1 MIDFVRLRK
10 WFYLLT
16 AFLVVGSIIA
26 LIAPP
31 RIPFG
36 LEFSSGSSLTID
48 FEEAVDTED
57 VRNQLEAIGLADP
70 VIQQTGDMSFFIRTE
85 FVEEGLIPRL
95 EERFGLVQTTSFEGA
110 TDLVTTV
117 SFPNPVPAEELRVEF
132 GQGQP
137 DDLIIQTVTVG
148 QIFVSSTDLS
158 DELLAT
164 VFESWEER
172 FGAFERT
179 EFDAEG
185 DLALTLDFGADVD
198 PGAAATELRTSG
210 LPPVIVVNLGDGAV
224 RVAAKDYS
232 QEDTDALITAL
243 TERFGE
249 VEQTP
254 FDYETGQMFT
264 VAFTDPVTL
273 DDVLTELAIF
283 PATEA
288 AGDQAVV
295 QRAGLGL
302 YLITEAD
309 LTPSQGEQLRSRLE
323 QTLGPLDFTTFESA
337 DDLAITVDFGP
348 AVNFQAFRVEA
359 TGRGLNDV
367 VTQPFSATAFA
378 LVGEGIA
385 SEQRDDL
392 FTRLEDRFGL
402 AKATTFSD
410 EGDMSVILDFGVPTE
425 QSEIIAELQTQGIPE
440 LLVMQLTESRFFI
453 GIVAVDSGAQDQ
465 LVTSLEQRFGPIVR
479 TEFDHESGFAALLD
493 YGQQVSLDILRRELR
508 RQGIAG
514 VLVTPGAGTTL
525 TLASTGFGAEAQEEL
540 IATLEEEFGLAKQ
553 TPFDF
558 ESAQLFT
565 VAITDRDAAAKA
577 VRRDLIVQDA
587 GDQGIFL
594 AANRLTSAQQES
606 IFSALSEAYGA
617 LLQESFDFGRSIA
630 LNVSFIEQPVPE
642 ETLRRFL
649 AEPGFGYTD
658 LVIEPR
664 GNGFFL
670 RGTRPQDDQRSTIIR
685 ALEELAPV
693 QRDTLEFSSVDA
705 EIARRSILNTFWAV
719 LAGTLG
725 ILVYVWWAF
734 RRVSRPFRFGIA
746 AILALVHD
754 VLIVLGAFG
763 VMAKF
768 LNVEINSLMI
778 VGILAIIGYS
788 VNNTIVVFDRI
799 RENVVRHPGRDFE
812 VSVNVSLNETLSRN
826 LNTSLT
832 TTTAILAVILF
843 GGPTIRDFMLVLLI
857 GVLAGTYSSLLLA
870 GNFLV
875 SWEKGELRRLRLPF
889 GPRRKPA

>member
-36 LEFSSGSSLTID
+36 LEFTSGSSLTID

-410 EGDMSVILDFGVPTE
+410 EGDMSVILDFGAPTE

-525 TLASTGFGAEAQEEL
+525 TLAGTGFGAEAQEEL

-606 IFSALSEAYGA
+606 IFSALSEAYGT

>member
-95 EERFGLVQTTSFEGA
+95 EERFGLVQTTSFEGS

-359 TGRGLNDV
+359 TGRGLDDV

-410 EGDMSVILDFGVPTE
+410 EGDMSVILDFGAPTE

-525 TLASTGFGAEAQEEL
+525 TLAGTGFGAEAQEEL

-658 LVIEPR
+658 LVIEPT

>member
-36 LEFSSGSSLTID
+36 LEFTSGSSLTID

-359 TGRGLNDV
+359 TGRGLDDV

-410 EGDMSVILDFGVPTE
+410 EGDMSVILDFGAPTE

-525 TLASTGFGAEAQEEL
+525 TLAGTGFGAEAQEEL

-606 IFSALSEAYGA
+606 IFSALSEAYGT

>member
-36 LEFSSGSSLTID
+36 LEFTSGSSLTID

-359 TGRGLNDV
+359 TGRGLDDV

-525 TLASTGFGAEAQEEL
+525 TLAGTGFGAEAQEEL

>member
-16 AFLVVGSIIA
+16 AVLVVGSIIA

-57 VRNQLEAIGLADP
+57 VRNQLEAIGLTDP

-232 QEDTDALITAL
+232 QEDTEALITAL

-288 AGDQAVV
+288 AGDQAVI
-295 QRAGLGL
+295 QRASLGL
-302 YLITEAD
+302 YLITGAD

-348 AVNFQAFRVEA
+348 AVDFQTFRVEA
-359 TGRGLNDV
+359 TGRGLADV
-367 VTQPFSATAFA
+367 VTQAFSETAFA

-465 LVTSLEQRFGPIVR
+465 LVTSLEQRFGPIER

-514 VLVTPGAGTTL
+514 VLVTPGAGTAL
-525 TLASTGFGAEAQEEL
+525 TLAGTGFGAEAQEEL
-540 IATLEEEFGLAKQ
+540 IATLEERFGPAKQ

-565 VAITDRDAAAKA
+565 AAITDRDAAAKA

-587 GDQGIFL
+587 GDEGIFL
-594 AANRLTSAQQES
+594 AANRLTFAQQES

>member
-16 AFLVVGSIIA
+16 AVLVVGSIIA

-185 DLALTLDFGADVD
+185 DLALTLDFGTDVD

-232 QEDTDALITAL
+232 QQDTEALITAL

-264 VAFTDPVTL
+264 VAFTDPATL

-302 YLITEAD
+302 YLITGAD

-337 DDLAITVDFGP
+337 DDLAMTVDFGP
-348 AVNFQAFRVEA
+348 AVDFQTFRIEA
-359 TGRGLNDV
+359 TSRGLDDV
-367 VTQPFSATAFA
+367 VAEFFAETAFA

-440 LLVMQLTESRFFI
+440 LLVAQLTESRFFI
-453 GIVAVDSGAQDQ
+453 GIRAVDSETQDR
-465 LVTSLEQRFGPIVR
+465 LVTSLEQRFGPIER

-493 YGQQVSLDILRRELR
+493 YGQAVTLDILRRELR

-514 VLVTPGAGTTL
+514 VLVTPGSGTAL
-525 TLASTGFGAEAQEEL
+525 TLAGAGFGAEAQEEL
-540 IATLEEEFGLAKQ
+540 IATLEEEFGPAKQ

-565 VAITDRDAAAKA
+565 AAITDRDAAAKA

-587 GDQGIFL
+587 GDEGIFL
-594 AANRLTSAQQES
+594 AANRLTLAQQES

-630 LNVSFIEQPVPE
+630 LNVSFIEQPVTE

-685 ALEELAPV
+685 ALEELATV

-734 RRVSRPFRFGIA
+734 RRVSRPLRFGVA

-768 LNVEINSLMI
+768 LNVEVNSLMI

-857 GVLAGTYSSLLLA
+857 GVLAGTYSSLFLA

-875 SWEKGELRRLRLPF
+875 SWEKGELRRLRHPF

>member
-95 EERFGLVQTTSFEGA
+95 EERFGLVQTTSFEGS

-410 EGDMSVILDFGVPTE
+410 EGDMSVILDFGAPTE

-525 TLASTGFGAEAQEEL
+525 TLAGTGFGAEAQEEL

-658 LVIEPR
+658 LVIEPT

>member
-36 LEFSSGSSLTID
+36 LEFTSGSSLTID

-410 EGDMSVILDFGVPTE
+410 EGDMSVILDFGAPTE

-525 TLASTGFGAEAQEEL
+525 TLAGTGFGAEAQEEL

-617 LLQESFDFGRSIA
+617 LLQKSFDFGRSIA

>member
-36 LEFSSGSSLTID
+36 LEFTSGSSLTID

-57 VRNQLEAIGLADP
+57 VRNQLEAIGLTDP

-224 RVAAKDYS
+224 RIAAKDYS
-232 QEDTDALITAL
+232 QEDTEALITAL

-302 YLITEAD
+302 YLITGAD

-410 EGDMSVILDFGVPTE
+410 EGDMSVILDFGAPTE

-525 TLASTGFGAEAQEEL
+525 TLAGTGFGAEAQEEL

>member
-36 LEFSSGSSLTID
+36 LEFTSGSSLTID

-57 VRNQLEAIGLADP
+57 VRNQLEAIGLTDP

-525 TLASTGFGAEAQEEL
+525 TLAGTGFGAEAQEEL

>member
-36 LEFSSGSSLTID
+36 LEFTSGSSLTID

-359 TGRGLNDV
+359 TGRGLDDV

-410 EGDMSVILDFGVPTE
+410 EGDMSVILDFGAPTE

-525 TLASTGFGAEAQEEL
+525 TLAGTGFGAEAQEEL